1 MSNLQDMSNF
11 LFISMAAPKVAKR
24 IHAVYIL
31 HHEVKPVLGLFCLHL
46 NTIGWSGHVQGCSA
60 KKRGVGM
67 PLPHQIK

>member
-46 NTIGWSGHVQGCSA
+46 NTIG
-60 KKRGVGM
+60 
-67 PLPHQIK
+67 